1 MCGSTAYGV
10 KWQTQDINH
19 FKTVAEEHKFKIVD
33 EWSNGEILH
42 LKMLKES

>member
-1 MCGSTAYGV
+1 VTAT
-10 KWQTQDINH
+10 QQQQDINH
-19 FKTVAEEHKFKIVD
+19 FKELAKEHKFKVIG